1 MASNSRLLTDP
12 YERIVALGELE
23 IELIQAG
30 RWEELAELG
39 AEREQLIAD
48 LPPLPPQTARG
59 PLEKAAELQQRV
71 SAELARSIALAR
83 EGLGRV
89 DRSRRA
95 AAGYAPPPAQRRKLV
110 DSAG

>member
-1 MASNSRLLTDP
+1 MASDRRLLTDP
-12 YERIVALGELE
+12 YQRILALGELE
-23 IELIQAG
+23 LELIQGG

-39 AEREQLIAD
+39 AEREQLIAELPT
-48 LPPLPPQTARG
+48 LPPATARG

-95 AAGYAPPPAQRRKLV
+95 AAGYAPPVERRKLV